1 MIERVLARTPR
12 VRFEKMDDVLAS
24 DAEARRTAK
33 EEVER
38 LAARAVA
45 VS

>member
-1 MIERVLARTPR
+1 
-12 VRFEKMDDVLAS
+12 VLAS